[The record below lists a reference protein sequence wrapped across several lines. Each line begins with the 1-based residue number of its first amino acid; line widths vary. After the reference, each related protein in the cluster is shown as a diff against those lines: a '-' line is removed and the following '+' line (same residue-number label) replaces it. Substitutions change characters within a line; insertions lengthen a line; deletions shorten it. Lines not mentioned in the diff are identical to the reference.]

1 MNIKV
6 QRKNKSYDKRKLVI
20 YDNNDKKIVEVTPWG
35 GWFCWSNS
43 FLYKTDPD
51 SWKLCRLEV
60 LKNLYWLVGK
70 DCTYEEWE
78 KIIEKLDS
86 GRGVEG
92 KSENVSQFF
101 NIDEKL
107 TALESFNN
115 K

>member
-1 MNIKV
+1 MWKV
-6 QRKNKSYDKRKLVI
+6 VRKNKSYDKRCLKIYYNGKLINTVI
-20 YDNNDKKIVEVTPWG
+20 PFYSWYFYSDNFNDELTRM
-35 GWFCWSNS
+35 C
-43 FLYKTDPD
+43 
-51 SWKLCRLEV
+51 CRIKVLE
-60 LKNLYWLVGK
+60 NLYWLVGQ

-92 KSENVSQFF
+92 KTEKYSQFF

-115 K
+115 R